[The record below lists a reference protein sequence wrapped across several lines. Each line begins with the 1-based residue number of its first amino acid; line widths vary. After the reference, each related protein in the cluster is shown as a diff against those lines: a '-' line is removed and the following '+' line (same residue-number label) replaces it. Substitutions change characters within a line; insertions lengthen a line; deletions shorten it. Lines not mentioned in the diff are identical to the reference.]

1 MPAKASSLTMEI
13 PKKEKKNN
21 ATIDRMSTNEIQ
33 HQPVLQP
40 VLARVCACPFNC
52 SGGLLASLLH
62 VALLPLVLLADGES
76 AASAEKTP
84 TSPRTLAAPSVPATT
99 TTAAIETTTVF
110 AVVAVEAG
118 VVGAAVVPTA
128 VVGVVV
134 VAARGPAAARI
145 SIGDCPEASTSNAA
159 RRWSASRRLYK
170 YQYVSVDSSKV
181 LMIAWVEQVV
191 CARTTM
197 RGGGH
202 ESK

>member
-1 MPAKASSLTMEI
+1 
-13 PKKEKKNN
+13 
-21 ATIDRMSTNEIQ
+21 MSTNEIQ
-33 HQPVLQP
+33 RQPVLQP

-110 AVVAVEAG
+110 AVVAVVAGMVGAAVEAG

-145 SIGDCPEASTSNAA
+145 SIGDCPEASTSNTG

-181 LMIAWVEQVV
+181 LMTVWVEQVV

>member
-1 MPAKASSLTMEI
+1 
-13 PKKEKKNN
+13 
-21 ATIDRMSTNEIQ
+21 MSTNEIQ
-33 HQPVLQP
+33 RQPVLQP
-40 VLARVCACPFNC
+40 VLARVCTCPFNC

-110 AVVAVEAG
+110 AVVAVVAG

-134 VAARGPAAARI
+134 VVAARGLAAARI
-145 SIGDCPEASTSNAA
+145 SIRDCPEASTSNAA

-181 LMIAWVEQVV
+181 LMAAWVEQVV